1 MAVENN
7 EKRLLSS
14 LQNAL
19 HILRSYSLD
28 NPLQGITDISNN
40 LGLGKSTVHRLVTT
54 LANEGFLVKDKETQK
69 YRLGYSV
76 LALSGVVTSNL
87 DIYNE
92 SLPIVRALVNKVDE
106 TAHIGVLDDHHI
118 IYLLKVECN
127 HLVRFLT
134 HVGRRNPLHCTSSG
148 KVMLAYQSPEY
159 IENYINNG
167 LKRFTK
173 STITDP
179 KLLLKTLEEIRE
191 NGYATSYE
199 ELLEGVHSV
208 AAPIRDYTGRVV
220 SAITA
225 VGPKQRITLAKIPF
239 FAKHVMEAGHEI
251 SMKMGYLKRKA
262 NFSKRDSS

>member
-1 MAVENN
+1 MSAEKS

-19 HILRSYSLD
+19 QILRSYTLD

-54 LANEGFLVKDKETQK
+54 LAEEGFLIKDKETQK

-92 SLPIVRALVNKVDE
+92 SLPVVRNLVNKVDE
-106 TAHIGVLDDHHI
+106 TAHIGVLDDGHI

-148 KVMLAYQSPEY
+148 KVMLAHQTPEY
-159 IENYINNG
+159 INDYIENG
-167 LKRFTK
+167 LKGYTK
-173 STITDP
+173 STITNP
-179 KLLLKTLEEIRE
+179 RLLNKTLEEIRE
-191 NGYATSYE
+191 KGYATSYE

-208 AAPIRDYTGRVV
+208 AAPIRDYTGKVI
-220 SAITA
+220 SSITT
-225 VGPKQRITLAKIPF
+225 VGPKQRITLSKIPF
-239 FAKHVMEAGHEI
+239 FAKNVMEAANEI
-251 SMKMGYLKRKA
+251 SMKMGYMKRMRL
-262 NFSKRDSS
+262 S